1 MEMGPS
7 EGDVMWLTGSAG
19 YGVEINMVAFI
30 GDQWRRHIR
39 VIVFETRSV
48 SHEALATP
56 RGRIC
61 GRGLTQIPLTHFT
74 ILGAGEEEERGRFGD
89 NPFHSIRVAPVDASV
104 GVASSQ
110 IAHATEEI
118 GHPSA
123 SGR

>member
-1 MEMGPS
+1 MKMGTS

-19 YGVEINMVAFI
+19 YGVEINMIVFI

-39 VIVFETRSV
+39 VVVLATGSV
-48 SHEALATP
+48 GHEALATP

-61 GRGLTQIPLTHFT
+61 GRRLTQIPLTHFT
-74 ILGAGEEEERGRFGD
+74 ILGTGEEEVRGRLGD
-89 NPFHSIRVAPVDASV
+89 NPFHSVRVAPVDASV
-104 GVASSQ
+104 GVASRQ

-118 GHPSA
+118 GHASA